1 MVSGDVDCRHISMIM
16 RSMDEKS
23 PANEELKQTDPLD
36 PRLEELENLR
46 ETLAEQMP
54 KEPEE

>member
-1 MVSGDVDCRHISMIM
+1 MIM